1 MPYYLYILFVFFV
14 SGFAQANPQK
24 PQLSLNDIK
33 WPPYFLP
40 RLESPHYQGIA
51 KEILNTCIASDKYD
65 IRYKTLPIKR
75 THIYMQSGE
84 LDISVYSFKSS
95 REKFVVY
102 GKEPLFI
109 SEYGF
114 ATRRADNIVIN
125 QLSDITSYK
134 FGDLS
139 GLSHTPELNEIINK
153 KRKNNQVSN
162 GYDLDAMFGQMLA
175 TPQRFEVMANSKETL
190 KWRAKQLEISNQVT
204 IHDLTIKFKP
214 YFVTVSKSSKN
225 IEDITAFLDI
235 IDQCIIDLKTSG
247 EYQRINA
254 KYGL

>member
-1 MPYYLYILFVFFV
+1 MPYYLYILFVFFI
-14 SGFAQANPQK
+14 SSSLPANANK
-24 PQLSLNDIK
+24 IKLSLNDIK

-51 KEILNTCIASDKYD
+51 KEILNTCIASDIYD

-84 LDISVYSFKSS
+84 LDISVYSFKLS
-95 REKFVVY
+95 REKFVIY
-102 GKEPLFI
+102 GKEPLFT

-114 ATRRADNIVIN
+114 ASRRADNIVIN
-125 QLSDITSYK
+125 QLSDITPYK

-139 GLSHTPELNEIINK
+139 GLSHTPELNKILVE
-153 KRKNNQVSN
+153 KRKNNQVSS

-190 KWRAKQLEISNQVT
+190 KWRAKQLDISNQIT

-225 IEDITAFLDI
+225 IEDITTFLDS
-235 IDQCIIDLKTSG
+235 IDQCIIELKTNG
-247 EYQRINA
+247 EYQRISA